1 MRRSVPIFVFLPPF
15 PDSSVPLSPGWG
27 HFSHFLPSL
36 SFLSRARAYT
46 LILCANCLHS
56 FTIGGEGL
64 KIRGIG
70 VKAKVKGNR
79 EDMELKSKG
88 RKGNQ
93 VVARCFSV
101 SGEGSEGKK
110 WGL

>member
-1 MRRSVPIFVFLPPF
+1 MGRF
-15 PDSSVPLSPGWG
+15 PCLNILL
-27 HFSHFLPSL
+27 HFY
-36 SFLSRARAYT
+36 ARIHY
-46 LILCANCLHS
+46 ILCVNCLHS
-56 FTIGGEGL
+56 FTDGGEGL

-110 WGL
+110 RGL